1 MSVNIRIGATI
12 TALKNA
18 CNSAV
23 GYVKQTA
30 KKMQSVTGG
39 MKSIFGGMLAFAGVS
54 AGIAGIKSL
63 VDQCD
68 NLSKS
73 ARNIGVTGE
82 ELQSLEYAAKSAN
95 MPLEKIPMI
104 FSKIKNEAGKALNGD
119 TAGLQKF
126 AALGMSIDDLR
137 NKKPYEL
144 FALVAKSINSI
155 SDPVERTRAGMA
167 LFGEE
172 FDKMQG
178 FLQGFQSS
186 AAELK
191 KSGGI
196 ITNEELEAAEKF
208 NQGITDIVTK
218 LQALAVNSGF
228 VSQLADI
235 IDRLKY
241 LSDLYDIVMG
251 KNPQKLPDGYYTR
264 ETGVEAAIKAAQKSG
279 NYTPEQIEKMWNARI
294 HYATKADTKKNIL
307 GQVVD
312 GYDEESYSM
321 LDKALKDFGL
331 GSMARVKTGYNVSGQ
346 FRNSDNWDEG
356 AYKKNSSEEIE
367 AERQKRENRIIEE
380 TMQAHIREIA
390 KNKIGANG
398 ENRAAVIQDAL
409 IAAAQARDKANNT
422 NEHSLPT
429 DLADRIRK
437 NVGEAFDLNVKEAAK
452 KAEEAKKKKE
462 AEEKAAAK
470 RIDEFAEE
478 MVKRAA
484 RGKLDEDDEQREQ
497 FIREKLEAAEKT
509 KKSPLTD
516 EEAAKVDAA
525 AGELYDQNVASA
537 LKAQI
542 ASMDKE
548 IKYAQMRLK
557 GKYREAEM
565 EKAVDEAEKQYGSNL
580 TDQQRDEIA
589 QRAGK
594 LYDLAEREREPAGI
608 RQTDITDS
616 LLRVGGYNGSG
627 GSNQAL
633 NYQRETVNNLKTIRT
648 GVKRLEDLLAVNSGS
663 RESVFP

>member
-228 VSQLADI
+228 ISQLADI

-241 LSDLYDIVMG
+241 IDTLLDTIKGVARKPQGLLLGMG
-251 KNPQKLPDGYYTR
+251 GLGLLGFGYMT
-264 ETGVEAAIKAAQKSG
+264 
-279 NYTPEQIEKMWNARI
+279 
-294 HYATKADTKKNIL
+294 H
-307 GQVVD
+307 
-312 GYDEESYSM
+312 
-321 LDKALKDFGL
+321 KALNEADSTENKEITEDEANKNND
-331 GSMARVKTGYNVSGQ
+331 ARVAGLLEDS
-346 FRNSDNWDEG
+346 R
-356 AYKKNSSEEIE
+356 KKQV
-367 AERQKRENRIIEE
+367 RD
-380 TMQAHIREIA
+380 IA
-390 KNKIGANG
+390 RNKIGANG
-398 ENRAAVIQDAL
+398 EDRNVVIEKALAEATSVKRKARNDATL
-409 IAAAQARDKANNT
+409 TLTKNESEQIAK
-422 NEHSLPT
+422 S
-429 DLADRIRK
+429 
-437 NVGEAFDLNVKEAAK
+437 VGEAFDLNAKEAAK

-497 FIREKLEAAEKT
+497 FIREKLDAAEKT

-516 EEAAKVDAA
+516 EEAAKVEKA

-608 RQTDITDS
+608 RQADITDS